1 MALRDLSTT
10 INSLPE
16 ELKNQVAEF
25 VAKLSKKHGKKIHK
39 KKRAFGSLKGKIKM
53 SKDFDE
59 PLEDFAPYM

>member
-1 MALRDLSTT
+1 MSYKDLNAA

-25 VAKLSKKHGKKIHK
+25 VAHLSGKKSKKSLK
-39 KKRAFGSLKGKIKM
+39 KKRALGSLKGKIKM